1 MSGHQDWDV
10 VKFTKPKA
18 PVKKTVQRSER
29 NDLQKFDK
37 NDQDDFKHKKSSP
50 RVGKIL
56 QQARIAKKLSQKD
69 LAQQLNVKA
78 SVLVEYETG
87 KAIIKDNRFL
97 NKCQRVLGVYLQGK
111 NIGSPL

>member
-1 MSGHQDWDV
+1 MSSQQDWDV

-18 PVKKTVQRSER
+18 PTKKTVVRSEN

-37 NDQDDFKHKKSSP
+37 NDQDNFKHKKSSP
-50 RVGKIL
+50 HVGKII
-56 QQARIAKKLSQKD
+56 QKARVAKKMSQKD
-69 LAQQLNVKA
+69 LAQDLNVKV

-97 NKCQRVLGVYLQGK
+97 NRCQRVLGVYLQGK